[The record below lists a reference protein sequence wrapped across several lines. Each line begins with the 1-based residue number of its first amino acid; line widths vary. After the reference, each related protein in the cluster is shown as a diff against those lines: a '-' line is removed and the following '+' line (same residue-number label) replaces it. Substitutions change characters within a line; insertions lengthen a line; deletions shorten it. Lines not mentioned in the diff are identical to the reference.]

1 MEPPRLLDPGRG
13 TVPRG
18 VREYADLRDELD
30 ALSGRINAR
39 HSSVDWTPLRYI
51 NRSLSQWR
59 LAALYRL
66 SRIGLVT
73 PLADGMN
80 LVAKE
85 YVAAQDPADPG
96 VLILSRSAGA
106 ADQLGS
112 ALMVNPRD
120 FGAVASAIRQA
131 LEMPLEE
138 RRCRWA
144 TAMVGSRADDIHDWR
159 ERFFEALRQS
169 DEIGRFAVP
178 NQQDRGAPTEWP
190 ARTARL
196 AGQASRSPAG
206 RLDETGGG
214 ARRPAVSVARA
225 PSGLGLPAAGHVPS
239 GSSLNTL

>member
-1 MEPPRLLDPGRG
+1 VQRLIAELRPYFSSAAGIVGVDRLDYTKGLPLRLRAFERFLEEAPQWNRRAFLIQ
-13 TVPRG
+13 VAAPSREV

-112 ALMVNPRD
+112 ALMVNTHD
-120 FGAVASAIRQA
+120 FGAVASAIRQT

-144 TAMVGSRADDIHDWR
+144 TAMVGLRAHDIHDWR
-159 ERFFEALRQS
+159 ERFLEALRQS
-169 DEIGRFAVP
+169 DEIVP
-178 NQQDRGAPTEWP
+178 V
-190 ARTARL
+190 RL
-196 AGQASRSPAG
+196 AQSAG
-206 RLDETGGG
+206 
-214 ARRPAVSVARA
+214 
-225 PSGLGLPAAGHVPS
+225 SGSANRMAGSYGAAG
-239 GSSLNTL
+239 